1 MQVPLRK
8 HEVAACSSFHLAKER
23 RMIEDLQIRNLSVC
37 TQESY
42 IRQVSLFA
50 RHFNKSLELLGPE
63 QIRTYQLYLMNEKK
77 LAPISTMVAISALR
91 FLYGVTL
98 KKDWSG
104 DPAEIKAKR
113 VKKQKNDRNDAG
125 LLLRLM
131 RENNFPQIWVP
142 SPENRDLRFLMD
154 SCSGRNSFLA
164 R

>member
-1 MQVPLRK
+1 MEGGVSVDGYARWFERL
-8 HEVAACSSFHLAKER
+8 LA
-23 RMIEDLQIRNLSVC
+23 
-37 TQESY
+37 
-42 IRQVSLFA
+42 
-50 RHFNKSLELLGPE
+50 ELGF
-63 QIRTYQLYLMNEKK
+63 K
-77 LAPISTMVAISALR
+77 LWI
-91 FLYGVTL
+91 
-98 KKDWSG
+98 G

-113 VKKQKNDRNDAG
+113 VKKQKNDRNDAR